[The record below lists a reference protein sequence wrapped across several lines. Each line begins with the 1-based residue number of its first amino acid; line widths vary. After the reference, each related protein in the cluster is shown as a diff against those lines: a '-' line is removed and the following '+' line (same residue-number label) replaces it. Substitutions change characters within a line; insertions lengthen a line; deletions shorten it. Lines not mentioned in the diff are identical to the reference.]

1 MRAARSDTG
10 VIPLLTLLGSDSLT
24 VVLDFV
30 SEGLLVL
37 TPLFYRE
44 GWLCLRVYDFSNGDF
59 SFFDGEVFVGLGE
72 AFFGYALDI
81 SETLT
86 TDSFF
91 GDDSSL
97 ASSMGAATSY

>member
-1 MRAARSDTG
+1 MTASLADSMKLITASLSPLDVTTALRAARSDTE
-10 VIPLLTLLGSDSLT
+10 VISLLTLLGSDSLT

-59 SFFDGEVFVGLGE
+59 SFFDGEVFVGLGD
-72 AFFGYALDI
+72 AFFG
-81 SETLT
+81 
-86 TDSFF
+86 
-91 GDDSSL
+91 
-97 ASSMGAATSY
+97 

>member
-30 SEGLLVL
+30 REGLLVL

-59 SFFDGEVFVGLGE
+59 SFFDGEVFVGLGD
-72 AFFGYALDI
+72 AFFGCALDI